1 MLNRLVPVALAGVL
15 WCGLCAPALSA
26 AAGAAHRA
34 GTPARQSTGK
44 ASYYSD
50 KLHNKKTANGERYD
64 KTALTAAHR
73 TLPMGTVVRV
83 TNLHNGRQALFRIND
98 RGPVKK
104 SRIIDV
110 SREGAARLDMLR
122 RGVANVR
129 LEVLSDRRG
138 RCRPEHAFYVS
149 VPAGDSRTA
158 GGGALPAGAKR
169 FALRKASGAAS
180 RFAGFGPFSSYRE
193 AERIWDRVSRPAGA
207 RAESRRGPRN
217 RAAILC
223 LPRAQVRGA
232 SRSQPS

>member
-1 MLNRLVPVALAGVL
+1 MFKRLVPVALAVVL

-64 KTALTAAHR
+64 KTALTAAHK

-149 VPAGDSRTA
+149 VPAGASRS
-158 GGGALPAGAKR
+158 AGAKR
-169 FALRKASGAAS
+169 FVLRKAGGAAS

-217 RAAILC
+217 GAAILC
-223 LPRAQVRGA
+223 VPRAQVRGA

>member
-1 MLNRLVPVALAGVL
+1 MLKRFALFALAVVV
-15 WCGLCAPALSA
+15 WCGLCGPALSA
-26 AAGAAHRA
+26 AAGATHRA

-83 TNLHNGRQALFRIND
+83 TNLHNGREVVLRIND
-98 RGPVKK
+98 RGPAMK

-110 SREGAARLDMLR
+110 SREGATRLDMLR
-122 RGVANVR
+122 RGVANIR

-138 RCRPEHAFYVS
+138 RCRPENAFYVS
-149 VPAGDSRTA
+149 VPAGESRTA
-158 GGGALPAGAKR
+158 GKSDLAAGAKR
-169 FALRKASGAAS
+169 FAVRKTGGATS
-180 RFAGFGPFSSYRE
+180 RFAGFGPFASYRE
-193 AERIWDRVSRPAGA
+193 AERIWDRVSRPADSRGG
-207 RAESRRGPRN
+207 RRGG
-217 RAAILC
+217 AAILC

-232 SRSQPS
+232 S